1 MVSRALLWKTDSSV
15 DLRYDIRVY
24 EGETPFTDELDVEE
38 RGIKNIPQDQ
48 VIDRRKGDKH

>member
-1 MVSRALLWKTDSSV
+1 
-15 DLRYDIRVY
+15 VY